1 MGILKDKMKQDME
14 LKHLSERTVV
24 TYLNCMKNFVRH
36 CGKSH
41 EDMGERAIKDF
52 LYYLLKEKNASQAAI
67 SQHYSALKFFYQT
80 TLNIGGQIFQNDKFF
95 L

>member
-36 CGKSH
+36 CGKSP